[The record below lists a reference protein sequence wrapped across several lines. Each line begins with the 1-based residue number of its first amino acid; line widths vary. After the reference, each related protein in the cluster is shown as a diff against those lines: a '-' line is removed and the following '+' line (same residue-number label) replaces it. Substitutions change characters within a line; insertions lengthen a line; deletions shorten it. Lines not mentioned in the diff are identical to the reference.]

1 MVGSASTISLEG
13 DEYVRRETRDDASA
27 GADAFGLDL
36 EFRERVAPAFRFLH
50 DRYWRIEVSGVH
62 NVPKSGPALLV
73 ANHSGALP
81 FDGAMICTSADSS
94 GRVVRFLYDRFV
106 EALGPVAAFYRKVGG
121 APATR
126 QNAIQLL
133 QAGESVLIF
142 PEGVPGVAKPFSE
155 RYHLQTFSPGFAR
168 LALALDVPVVP
179 VAVVG
184 AEEIYPLVG
193 RAEGVGRILGAPYVP
208 ITPFFP
214 VLGTPRRAAAAHQ
227 VVDPLRQA
235 AAAPPGRERSPV
247 AARTHRGRRRAA
259 AGPGHGRALEAP
271 PPLGLLRMREAA
283 DTARTYLRIGGE
295 VFPVYGD
302 TLRGFSPMAADVGG
316 ASRFVY
322 ESLDELYF
330 ALVNLWVARAGD
342 S

>member
-1 MVGSASTISLEG
+1 VIGTASTISLEG
-13 DEYVRRETRDDASA
+13 DERVTRETRDDASA
-27 GADAFGLDL
+27 GADPFGLDL

-50 DRYWRIEVSGVH
+50 DRYWRIEVSGAH

-81 FDGAMICTSADSS
+81 FDGAMICTSADQS
-94 GRVVRFLYDRFV
+94 GRIVRFLYDRFV

-155 RYHLQTFSPGFAR
+155 RYRLQTFSPGFAR

-179 VAVVG
+179 VAVIG

-214 VLGTPRRAAAAHQ
+214 VLGLLGALPLPTKWSIRFGK
-227 VVDPLRQA
+227 PLRLRPTENEARWLRARIEA
-235 AAAPPGRERSPV
+235 AV
-247 AARTHRGRRRAA
+247 VRRRVQAMVV
-259 AGPGHGRALEAP
+259 RLK
-271 PPLGLLRMREAA
+271 RR
-283 DTARTYLRIGGE
+283 RRS
-295 VFPVYGD
+295 VFFG
-302 TLRGFSPMAADVGG
+302 
-316 ASRFVY
+316 
-322 ESLDELYF
+322 
-330 ALVNLWVARAGD
+330 
-342 S
+342 